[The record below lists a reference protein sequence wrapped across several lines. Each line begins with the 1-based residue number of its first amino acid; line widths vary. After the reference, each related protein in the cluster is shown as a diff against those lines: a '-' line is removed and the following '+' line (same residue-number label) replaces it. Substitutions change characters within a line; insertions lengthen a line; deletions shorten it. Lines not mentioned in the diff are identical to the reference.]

1 MFERFTR
8 EARAAVTRA
17 RTYANALDH
26 DRIGSQHLLLAALD
40 DVAVARLVT
49 TWGVDAASVRAAVL
63 SGPGDLDAQ
72 ALATVGVD
80 FEAVS
85 SRVKKAFGPGAL
97 RPRPTRRRRGDGF
110 SPGAK
115 ASLELALHEALELED
130 HFIGVEH
137 VLLGVLAERT
147 GLGARILADHGVDL
161 PALRDAVLD
170 ARGR

>member
-17 RTYANALDH
+17 RAHADALDH
-26 DRIGSQHLLLAALD
+26 DRIGSQHLLLAVLD
-40 DVAVARLVT
+40 DVDLARLVA

-63 SGPGDLDAQ
+63 SDPGDLDAQ

-80 FEAVS
+80 LEAVS
-85 SRVKKAFGPGAL
+85 NRVEKAFGPGAL
-97 RPRPTRRRRGDGF
+97 RPRPTRQRRGAEF

-137 VLLGVLAERT
+137 VLLGVLAERA
-147 GLGARILADHGVDL
+147 GLGARILADHGVQL
-161 PALRDAVLD
+161 PALRDAIRD